1 MSFKKHA
8 WVIFL
13 VIAAVLFGSSFII
26 AQKAEEGVDEG
37 VVITQHVKGNEASSV
52 VVKEYGD
59 FQCPACGQFYP
70 VVKELIEEY
79 GADIRFEYH
88 HFPLVT
94 AHPYAVPAARAA
106 EAAGQQGKFWEMH
119 DRLFENQATWSN
131 AGNPAPFFA
140 QYAEELGLDMDMYRK
155 HLRSNL
161 INQAIEDSFDEARE
175 LGFTGTPT
183 FTLNGSKMEFS
194 TYEDFKAQIVAAI
207 GGEGTDA
214 PTSSAGSDVQFG
226 I

>member
-8 WVIFL
+8 WIIFL
-13 VIAAVLFGSSFII
+13 VFAAVLFGSSFII
-26 AQKAEEGVDEG
+26 AHKADQGVDEG
-37 VVITQHVKGNEASSV
+37 VVITQHIKGNEAATV

-70 VVKELIEEY
+70 YVKEIMEEY

-119 DRLFENQATWSN
+119 DLLFENQSAWSN

-140 QYAEELGLDMDMYRK
+140 QYAEQLGLDMDMYRR

-161 INQAIEDSFDEARE
+161 IDQSIEDSFNEARE

-183 FTLNGSKMEFS
+183 FVLNGAKMEFS
-194 TYEDFKAQIVAAI
+194 TYEDFKAQIAAAVS
-207 GGEGTDA
+207 GTDT
-214 PTSSAGSDVQFG
+214 PSGQSSAGSDVQFG